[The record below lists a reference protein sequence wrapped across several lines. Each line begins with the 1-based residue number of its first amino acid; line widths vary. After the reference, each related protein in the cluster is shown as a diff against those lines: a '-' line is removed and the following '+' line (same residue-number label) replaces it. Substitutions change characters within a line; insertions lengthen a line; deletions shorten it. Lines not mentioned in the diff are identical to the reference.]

1 MHMCIVPFFSSWLY
15 VVASYYDYTQNKDLY
30 VNKIK
35 RHHVENL
42 FWNVFVF
49 QPLSLGSVLYMLP
62 PADNYHSLLAEAL
75 YILSQI
81 VVGEVWFYT
90 IHYIIHSKYLYKYH
104 KTHHENN
111 EVIGIFALYAHP
123 LDAII
128 TNFGS
133 IFLLH
138 YFIRF
143 SVFHIYLIGTV
154 ATVNTIVSSHTGR
167 TCGFHQNH
175 HRMFRCNYGM
185 NYFMDRLF
193 GTIQNV

>member
-1 MHMCIVPFFSSWLY
+1 MHMFIVPFFSSWLY

-49 QPLSLGSVLYMLP
+49 QPFSLGYFLYMLP
-62 PADNYHSLLAEAL
+62 PVDNYHSIFAEIL
-75 YILSQI
+75 YIISQI
-81 VVGEVWFYT
+81 VVGEIWFYT

-104 KTHHENN
+104 KTHHENS
-111 EVIGIFALYAHP
+111 EVIGMFALYAHP

-154 ATVNTIVSSHTGR
+154 ATINTIVSSHTGR
-167 TCGFHQNH
+167 TCGFHQTH
-175 HRMFRCNYGM
+175 HRMFHYNYGM

-193 GTIQNV
+193 GTIQNI